1 MKVRVKKDQK
11 GFIYGS
17 LRREGNEFTLKAFD
31 HPTKLDDNDKPL
43 VVSIESQ
50 FSRVWMEK
58 VDKPKVKP
66 GPKPKAKEQNRDTE

>member
-17 LRREGNEFTLKAFD
+17 MRREGKEFTLKAFE
-31 HPTKLDDNDKPL
+31 HPTKLDDNGKPL

-50 FSRVWMEK
+50 FSSAWMEK
-58 VDKPKVKP
+58 ISAKR
-66 GPKPKAKEQNRDTE
+66 GPKPKNDED